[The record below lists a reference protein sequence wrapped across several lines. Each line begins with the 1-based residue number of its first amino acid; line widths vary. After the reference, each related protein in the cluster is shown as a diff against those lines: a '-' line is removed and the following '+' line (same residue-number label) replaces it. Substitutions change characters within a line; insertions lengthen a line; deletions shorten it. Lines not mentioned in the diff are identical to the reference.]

1 MVRIAEQV
9 TTLAPELNKKPG
21 TESGRAR
28 IASLNFM
35 STQAASTV
43 KRWLSEAKFALA

>member
-1 MVRIAEQV
+1 MVALLTNSSR
-9 TTLAPELNKKPG
+9 ELNKKPG

-35 STQAASTV
+35 STQTASL
-43 KRWLSEAKFALA
+43 RQGSLSEAKFGLA